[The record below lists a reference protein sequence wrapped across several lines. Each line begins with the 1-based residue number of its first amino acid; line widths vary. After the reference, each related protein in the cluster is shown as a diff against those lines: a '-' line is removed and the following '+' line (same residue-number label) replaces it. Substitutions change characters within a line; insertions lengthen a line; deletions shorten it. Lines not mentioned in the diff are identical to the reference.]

1 MTALQRVL
9 SPEEAP
15 VIELS
20 LPLLE
25 AEELRAELVASGVFV
40 AALMLTGTE
49 TDAEVLRLLAHAAHF
64 PLYFGGNWDAVDDCL
79 LDVEAFG
86 AARGFALLVSGASS
100 APLERLV
107 AAISAAVP
115 FWAEAGLFARL
126 VVLR

>member
-1 MTALQRVL
+1 MTPLERVL

-15 VIELS
+15 VIELP

-25 AEELRAELVASGVFV
+25 AEGLRADLVASGVFV
-40 AALMLTGTE
+40 AALTLTGDE
-49 TDAEVLRLLAHAAHF
+49 TDADVLRLLAHSAHF

-86 AARGFALLVSGASS
+86 AARGFVLLVAGAP
-100 APLERLV
+100 AARLERLA
-107 AAISAAVP
+107 AAISFAVP

-126 VVLR
+126 VVIR